1 MEDETPLSGPIEE
14 AIRGLGMR
22 HTVHRGEA
30 AGAEGIREAI
40 ELHCVQRVGHGFRVA
55 APQCIT
61 QLCPTSNV

>member
-1 MEDETPLSGPIEE
+1 MEE
-14 AIRGLGMR
+14 ASGCLGMR

-30 AGAEGIREAI
+30 AGAEGIREAL
-40 ELHCVQRVGHGFRVA
+40 ELPCAQRVGHGFRAV